1 MNPANEHLSRNERR
15 KLLALEAKRRK
26 TGDWPEWETIELPRG
41 ISGHG
46 WCAEIRRAHRNW
58 VFSVLERRTNGA
70 THFAISSLSGV
81 RPTFHEMQR
90 IKNELA
96 GADATGIEVYPPQSE
111 LVDEADMFHL
121 WIVPALPFTIF
132 ERGAA

>member
-1 MNPANEHLSRNERR
+1 MNPAIERLPRSKRRN
-15 KLLALEAKRRK
+15 LLALEAKRRK
-26 TGDWPEWETIELPRG
+26 SGEWPEWESIELPHG
-41 ISGHG
+41 ISRHG
-46 WCAEIRRAHRNW
+46 WGAEIRRAHRNW
-58 VFSVLERRTNGA
+58 VFSVLERQTNGA

-96 GADATGIEVYPPQSE
+96 GTDATGIEVYPPQSE

-121 WIVPALPFTIF
+121 WIVPALTFTIF
-132 ERGAA
+132 